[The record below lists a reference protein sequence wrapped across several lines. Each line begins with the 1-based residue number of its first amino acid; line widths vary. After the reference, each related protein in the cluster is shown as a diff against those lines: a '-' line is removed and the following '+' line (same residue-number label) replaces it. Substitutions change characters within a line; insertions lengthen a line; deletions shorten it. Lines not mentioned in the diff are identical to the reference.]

1 MKEVER
7 REGSLHLY
15 GDAAYI
21 YQNMIQECIIERDMG
36 VSYCHS
42 NYKTDKIT
50 KMSYS
55 DFLDRYKGKKVE
67 IDEEIVIHDEILEG

>member
-1 MKEVER
+1 MKEVVR
-7 REGSLHLY
+7 IEGSLHLY

-36 VSYCHS
+36 VSYWHS
-42 NYKTDKIT
+42 NVKTDKIT
-50 KMSYS
+50 KMNYS

-67 IDEEIVIHDEILEG
+67 IDEEIVFHDGILEG